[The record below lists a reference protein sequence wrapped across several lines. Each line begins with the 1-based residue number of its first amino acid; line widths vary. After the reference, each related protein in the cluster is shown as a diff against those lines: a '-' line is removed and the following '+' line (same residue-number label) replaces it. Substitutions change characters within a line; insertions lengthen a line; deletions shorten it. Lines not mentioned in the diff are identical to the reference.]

1 MMSSERATYTFFTV
15 LGDVGG
21 FNGAIVIFPAYIM
34 SYYSQQMYNKS
45 VAAETPIRRP
55 ARRNKQKKSYAVP
68 EQVLDGQKSVT
79 QPELTGIYDQ
89 VKLITRQKVPYWK
102 SLCYFASLCGQ
113 DREMRL
119 MKKVTERFE
128 EQLDIRSFVR
138 VRTNLALLIRV
149 LLSDQQMLLFRHQ
162 RRRSI
167 SIAMKDEKSSS
178 SMDESSDE
186 LGKVESK
193 SKHYKMFQKL
203 LGFQVKSKLDRMLI
217 DGIFG
222 SNMNKKIND
231 GDAFGQVRR
240 RQLQQ

>member
-1 MMSSERATYTFFTV
+1 
-15 LGDVGG
+15 
-21 FNGAIVIFPAYIM
+21 
-34 SYYSQQMYNKS
+34 MYNKS

-55 ARRNKQKKSYAVP
+55 AKRNKQKKSNT
-68 EQVLDGQKSVT
+68 VLDKVLEGQKSVT
-79 QPELTGIYDQ
+79 QPELTSIYEQ

-186 LGKVESK
+186 LGKIESK
-193 SKHYKMFQKL
+193 SKHEKMFHQL
-203 LGFQVKSKLDRMLI
+203 LGFQVKSKLDKMLI
-217 DGIFG
+217 NGIFG
-222 SNMNKKIND
+222 SNMNKKDND
-231 GDAFGQVRR
+231 GDAFGQVRKR
-240 RQLQQ
+240 

>member
-1 MMSSERATYTFFTV
+1 
-15 LGDVGG
+15 
-21 FNGAIVIFPAYIM
+21 M

-45 VAAETPIRRP
+45 VAADTPIRRV
-55 ARRNKQKKSYAVP
+55 ARRNKQKKPYLIP
-68 EQVLDGQKSVT
+68 KQVLDGQQKVS
-79 QPELTGIYDQ
+79 QPDLTGIYEQ
-89 VKLITRQKVPYWK
+89 VKLFTRQKVPYWK

-186 LGKVESK
+186 LGKIESK
-193 SKHYKMFQKL
+193 SKH
-203 LGFQVKSKLDRMLI
+203 
-217 DGIFG
+217 
-222 SNMNKKIND
+222 
-231 GDAFGQVRR
+231 
-240 RQLQQ
+240 

>member
-1 MMSSERATYTFFTV
+1 MMSSERAAYTFFTV
-15 LGDVGG
+15 LGDLGG

-45 VAAETPIRRP
+45 VAAETPIRR
-55 ARRNKQKKSYAVP
+55 AAKRNKQKKSNTTVL
-68 EQVLDGQKSVT
+68 EKVLDGQQSVT
-79 QPELTGIYDQ
+79 QPELTSIYQQ

-186 LGKVESK
+186 LGKIESK
-193 SKHYKMFQKL
+193 SKH
-203 LGFQVKSKLDRMLI
+203 
-217 DGIFG
+217 
-222 SNMNKKIND
+222 
-231 GDAFGQVRR
+231 
-240 RQLQQ
+240 